1 MSRYDMT
8 DKKGFLLNAKG
19 CELLYSELE
28 KLEKRLSRKVQ
39 KQTDKWN
46 EQIAHIMTYTNEEE
60 IRDEYGYGCITE
72 AQCRKYIEL
81 FQKGKE
87 LQDEPVE
94 TPESVALS
102 ILHMMMG
109 DVRREGW
116 QHRFDA
122 LSPEEQLAEL
132 QRAEEQRHKLR
143 RHKHEVQKIFGSQI
157 NN

>member
-8 DKKGFLLNAKG
+8 DKSGFILNAKG
-19 CELLYSELE
+19 CELLYDELQ

-46 EQIAHIMTYTNEEE
+46 AQLAHIMTYTNEEE
-60 IRDEYGYGCITE
+60 IRDEYGYGYITE
-72 AQCRKYIEL
+72 EQCRKYIEL

-87 LQDEPVE
+87 LQSEPVE
-94 TPESVALS
+94 TPESVALD
-102 ILHMMMG
+102 ILHMIMS

-116 QHRFDA
+116 QHKFDA
-122 LSPEEQLAEL
+122 LSPEEQIAEL

-143 RHKHEVQKIFGSQI
+143 SHKYQVLKALEPQNQ
-157 NN
+157 